1 MGETVVLDIALLAPT
16 KVQAEHLL
24 ARIRQVGNIEHARFF
39 ALGMDESWPEKYFHE
54 VHWLPNGNVAL
65 PRQSLASLAAIVHI
79 HQCRLPH
86 RELHSGFRHYIW
98 DSSEQMAGFWAS
110 LYRARGNPAIPGLDW
125 NSYTNWSPG
134 LRVGRSLHAHGTNL
148 AEAVESLSA
157 RLHDNPCRAAVQA
170 LLIIEAGCPVTFGG
184 YVDAL
189 ERLGRVTGA
198 EVIPTGWQEVQGSGC
213 GLWLSWFEPSIERT
227 FERIN

>member
-16 KVQAEHLL
+16 RAQAEHLL
-24 ARIRQVGNIEHARFF
+24 ARILQAGNIEHARFF
-39 ALGMDESWPEKYFHE
+39 ALGMDESRPEMFFHE
-54 VHWLPNGNVAL
+54 VHWLPGGNAVL
-65 PRQSLASLAAIVHI
+65 PRQSLSSLAAIVHT
-79 HQCRLPH
+79 HQWRLPY

-125 NSYTNWSPG
+125 NSYADWSPG
-134 LRVGRSLHAHGTNL
+134 LRVGRSLRACGVNL
-148 AEAVESLSA
+148 AEAVELLSA
-157 RLHDNPCRAAVQA
+157 RLHDTPCRAAGQA

-189 ERLGRVTGA
+189 ERLGRETGA
-198 EVIPTGWQEVQGSGC
+198 EVIPTGWQVAQSSGC
-213 GLWLSWFEPSIERT
+213 GLWLSWFGS
-227 FERIN
+227 